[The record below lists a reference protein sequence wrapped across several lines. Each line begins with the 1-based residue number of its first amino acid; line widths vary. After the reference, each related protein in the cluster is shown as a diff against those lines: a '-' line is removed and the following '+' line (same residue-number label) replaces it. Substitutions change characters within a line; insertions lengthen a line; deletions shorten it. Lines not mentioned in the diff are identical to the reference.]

1 VWILVWNGLKSSFG
15 VKQLPRLYVTPTEL
29 EEHPLGI
36 ALASQIASLGIG
48 VIDKLL
54 SKASQ
59 KCDSECRKRL
69 QAPGSSTLSHSANVG
84 DVSISVNST
93 ATLDDLDEQAV
104 WINPGAANQETLI
117 ITPGGV
123 SVNTPWASPYPG
135 TISLQGGLQFGHAQ
149 TEPVQY
155 LYKEVTL
162 AGSSSSSDPYT
173 ESIQTQAMQLALA
186 HLPPAH
192 AALTRVI
199 FLKNYPIINIYQ
211 IEHAFSF
218 TNEFN
223 VVDNTI
229 ETIFHNYGAYRFN
242 VGTVILREGAMRTT
256 YTAGFQTVP
265 EDVKEAAIYFFAEA
279 MRLMTNPSGATSLTL
294 GKKSQSWSRNR
305 DGVPPLVADAKD
317 ILKRYKRTK

>member
-1 VWILVWNGLKSSFG
+1 V
-15 VKQLPRLYVTPTEL
+15 

-36 ALASQIASLGIG
+36 ALAPQIGTLGPG
-48 VIDKLL
+48 VLDKLL

-69 QAPGSSTLSHSANVG
+69 QAPGSSTLSYGASAG
-84 DVSISVNST
+84 DISIQVAST
-93 ATLDDLDEQAV
+93 LTLDDLDEQAV
-104 WINPGAANQETLI
+104 WINPGAANAETLI
-117 ITPGGV
+117 ITSGGV
-123 SVNTPWASPYPG
+123 LVNTPWVSPYPG
-135 TISLQGGLQFGHAQ
+135 VITLQGGLQYGHALN
-149 TEPVQY
+149 EPVQY

-192 AALTRVI
+192 AALTRVV
-199 FLKNYPIINIYQ
+199 FVKNYPIISINQ

-218 TNEFN
+218 SNGFN
-223 VVDNTI
+223 VVDITI
-229 ETIFHNYGAYRFN
+229 ETIFQNLGAYKFN

-265 EDVKEAAIYFFAEA
+265 EDVKEATIYYFAEA

-294 GKKSQSWSRNR
+294 GKKSQSWSRNK
-305 DGVPPLVADAKD
+305 DGAPPLVADAKD